1 MVGWVAEDASISG
14 KIPAFRQQFLNL
26 SPYLGLNYSQ
36 PKPHLS
42 SQEHQGHLF
51 FLDER
56 RFSSFQQ
63 PLLPHVSERL
73 KGTTGGHEGDT
84 DRGAYAPKIV
94 SFFFLKFFK
103 YLLTKSL
110 SAHRISRRHEMRQEA
125 ACYLPNQTT
134 PSPRAHFDT
143 IWVSTTHIASKRL
156 FRNVLS
162 ESVEKDRGR
171 LDPANDLMLPDA
183 TVISRLRGV
192 I

>member
-42 SQEHQGHLF
+42 SQEHQGHRFSPLV
-51 FLDER
+51 FLDEW

-73 KGTTGGHEGDT
+73 KGTTGRHEGDT

-94 SFFFLKFFK
+94 SFFFEIF
-103 YLLTKSL
+103 
-110 SAHRISRRHEMRQEA
+110 
-125 ACYLPNQTT
+125 
-134 PSPRAHFDT
+134 
-143 IWVSTTHIASKRL
+143 
-156 FRNVLS
+156 
-162 ESVEKDRGR
+162 
-171 LDPANDLMLPDA
+171 
-183 TVISRLRGV
+183 
-192 I
+192 